1 MNPPRAPRAPPRA
14 REAAEGDAPA
24 VSTPG
29 GRAPRLVV
37 VSNRVADPRKTAAG
51 GLAVALAEFLNNTG
65 GLWFGWSGKVIE
77 AAEGGVA
84 GEGALHT
91 HQAGPVKLVTVD
103 LSRED
108 HDTYYL
114 GYSNG
119 VLWPVCHYRLDLADF
134 DAGFIGGY
142 RRVNQ
147 LFARK
152 LAPLLRPDDLV
163 WVHDYHLIP
172 LGSELRALG
181 CQQRIGYF
189 LHIPLPPPLILA
201 AIPGHD
207 WLMRGLCSYDLVGL
221 QSQADLEHFTRYIQR
236 EAHAQDLGEG
246 RWRVFNRTL
255 QAGAYPI
262 GIDVD
267 EFSALTQ
274 AREAQQMYTRMTR
287 EYSRRKLLVGVDRLD
302 YSKGLPQRMRA
313 FRELL
318 KKYPDTHRSATL
330 IQIASPSRED
340 VSAYSE
346 ILHELESLCGS
357 INGNYGELDWMPV
370 RYMHRTVAR
379 SRLPGLYRA
388 SRVALVTPLRDG
400 MNLVAKEFIAAQD
413 PADPGVLVLSRFAGA
428 AEQLTEALLVNPYD
442 TEGTAEAIHLALQMP
457 LEERVSR
464 HASLMAT
471 CKAFDV
477 HWWCESFLSDLR
489 KAQAQESGTPWL
501 RL

>member
-1 MNPPRAPRAPPRA
+1 M
-14 REAAEGDAPA
+14 
-24 VSTPG
+24 S
-29 GRAPRLVV
+29 RLVV

-51 GLAVALAEFLNNTG
+51 GLAVALADVLNGTG
-65 GLWFGWSGKVIE
+65 GVWFGWSGKLVE
-77 AAEGGVA
+77 DEGDGDPPV
-84 GEGALHT
+84 HM
-91 HQAGPVKLVTVD
+91 HQAGPVKLATVD
-103 LSRED
+103 LSRRDYEA
-108 HDTYYL
+108 YYV

-119 VLWPVCHYRLDLADF
+119 VLWPVFHYRLDLADF
-134 DAGFIGGY
+134 DAGYIAGY

-152 LAPLLRPDDLV
+152 LLPLLREDDII

-172 LGSELRALG
+172 LAAELRALG
-181 CQQRIGYF
+181 CTQRIGFF

-207 WLMRGLCSYDLVGL
+207 WLVRGLCSYDLVGF
-221 QSQADLEHFTRYIQR
+221 QSQADHQHFCDYIQA
-236 EAHAQDLGEG
+236 EAGAQDLLEG
-246 RWRVFNRTL
+246 RWRVFNRTVH
-255 QAGAYPI
+255 AGAYPI
-262 GIDVD
+262 GIDVE
-267 EFSALTQ
+267 EFTAL
-274 AREAQQMYTRMTR
+274 ANAPEGREMHERMRR

-318 KKYPDTHRSATL
+318 SKYPETHNSATL

-340 VSAYSE
+340 VSAYTD

-357 INGNYGELDWMPV
+357 INGNFGELDWMPV

-379 SRLPGLYRA
+379 ARLPGLYRA

-428 AEQLTEALLVNPYD
+428 AEQLKEALLVNPYD
-442 TEGTAEAIHLALQMP
+442 TEGTAGAIHLALQMP
-457 LEERVSR
+457 VEERRSR
-464 HASLMAT
+464 HEALLAT
-471 CKAFDV
+471 IKRQDV
-477 HWWCESFLSDLR
+477 HWWCDTFLDTLSR
-489 KAQAQESGTPWL
+489 AQAEESGTPWL